1 MALQLKTDK
10 LDPIVQR
17 NRQVETCMDCS
28 AKGLSHVGEV
38 FYTAMKAVIYPSAP
52 LFGPAGA
59 NGVGQIKPAAINA
72 LNRVFML
79 CDKDKVIP
87 LTATARANRQRSC
100 S

>member
-1 MALQLKTDK
+1 
-10 LDPIVQR
+10 
-17 NRQVETCMDCS
+17 MDCS

-79 CDKDKVIP
+79 CDRDRVTS
-87 LTATARANRQRSC
+87 LTASARASRQCSC
-100 S
+100 SRRLPLCAQCGLARHSTFSGRV